1 MVVDAP
7 VPTSQSTG
15 LRAAME
21 PKPRKPELS
30 VALVQ
35 RYLRTRAGK
44 QSAGLAVTL
53 GVSTVVTMSA
63 SSWGLAVAMG
73 WSMVVAIVGTSFE
86 NYRRFFALDLPARS
100 PAALVAPSDPVVE
113 ELPTALR
120 PIARELTSILSGLE
134 SIFEETFALFV
145 SEESGS
151 PMDEVNLHEFGA
163 WLSRWDALDE
173 EALAVAHARGFR
185 LDELR
190 GLLSRQLALEPTA
203 GDGMRLATGLAVA
216 KAPPTQRAPRWW
228 RRGGSAARKAKQQT
242 LKAQVEHL
250 RAVIMELRRLDD
262 ALHTGA
268 SQLYR

>member
-1 MVVDAP
+1 MDSK
-7 VPTSQSTG
+7 VPTPASVRPNT
-15 LRAAME
+15 AME
-21 PKPRKPELS
+21 PKPQKPEIS

-44 QSAGLAVTL
+44 QSVGLAVTL

-63 SSWGLAVAMG
+63 SSWGTGVAMG

-86 NYRRFFALDLPARS
+86 NYRRFFAMDLPARS

-113 ELPTALR
+113 ELPAGLR
-120 PIARELTSILSGLE
+120 PIARELTSILLALE

-163 WLSRWDALDE
+163 WLSRWDGLDE

-216 KAPPTQRAPRWW
+216 KAPPTDPERRWW
-228 RRGGSAARKAKQQT
+228 QRGGSAARKAKHRA
-242 LKAQVEHL
+242 LKSQVEHL
-250 RAVIMELRRLDD
+250 RAVIVELRRLDD
-262 ALHTGA
+262 ALYTGA
-268 SQLYR
+268 SQPYR

>member
-1 MVVDAP
+1 
-7 VPTSQSTG
+7 
-15 LRAAME
+15 ME
-21 PKPRKPELS
+21 LKARKPELS

-100 PAALVAPSDPVVE
+100 PAALVASSDPVVE
-113 ELPTALR
+113 QLPTALR

-262 ALHTGA
+262 ALHIDA
-268 SQLYR
+268 SQPYR